1 MTDASSGGER
11 STNTSPTLDES
22 DPELYYEEE
31 EEEQDE
37 ETGSESE
44 SKSESE
50 SQSEDEDLRSI
61 MSEDSVYPLYEPAP
75 TDLGADSELTLYSC
89 CVKNDAKLLQE
100 KLDSRVTREEVMEL
114 DINGRNGLM
123 VACYKGFIDIVT
135 GLSKCPYVNVNHQDN
150 DGNTALMIASQAG
163 FSAIVTYLLNY
174 YPALEIEMRDH
185 RGLTALM
192 KAAMQGKNDCVSA
205 LLLAGSTCEET
216 SGSDNDEDD
225 NVGKH
230 SGGRCPGS
238 CMHKGPICC
247 SFKFTNATEGADLT
261 AVDPLKKKTAQEWA
275 TLTGRFETTLRFRA
289 LLQRPCAE
297 QFSNKYSPEWPALSE
312 LVAQEL
318 AKSRTQCLS
327 EKIRAM
333 FTFTFPHD
341 PEPDGVLDHMVRT
354 TTCLASPFV
363 ATACQTVCPDSPPEV
378 GKHRLSVPEI
388 LNEYTPD
395 PDAKSMV
402 GESSCNGQLTEP
414 TWVLVPYRP
423 RSTIMKF
430 LSLPLRLH
438 SNSVYPGGI
447 PKIKLTKSPA
457 QNAEKLPKSS
467 SCQNTLKLPRWRYQE
482 VREEKKKTEEAAG
495 KPKKK
500 SKKKKRRKG
509 KS

>member
-1 MTDASSGGER
+1 MF
-11 STNTSPTLDES
+11 P
-22 DPELYYEEE
+22 
-31 EEEQDE
+31 
-37 ETGSESE
+37 
-44 SKSESE
+44 K
-50 SQSEDEDLRSI
+50 
-61 MSEDSVYPLYEPAP
+61 
-75 TDLGADSELTLYSC
+75 
-89 CVKNDAKLLQE
+89 
-100 KLDSRVTREEVMEL
+100 
-114 DINGRNGLM
+114 NGLM

-205 LLLAGSTCEET
+205 LLLA
-216 SGSDNDEDD
+216 
-225 NVGKH
+225 
-230 SGGRCPGS
+230 
-238 CMHKGPICC
+238 
-247 SFKFTNATEGADLT
+247 GADLT